1 MGLVSLTSL
10 CGKNE
15 NKEKKEEK
23 QLNEVIEDDDKE
35 VNDEK
40 LRRMIEIQTKEIKRI
55 LETIHLENVQ
65 SVGTKSFDEDKN
77 KLSEVLKK
85 VLQLLSRKIINFN
98 LEFELK
104 DAIKWNMLIRDAKD
118 IVENRNNEM
127 FSKITLIIVYR
138 ISEIL
143 FKTFFSN
150 QIYGRNYYQTFN

>member
-23 QLNEVIEDDDKE
+23 KVNEVIEDEDKE

-77 KLSEVLKK
+77 RLSEVLKK

-98 LEFELK
+98 L
-104 DAIKWNMLIRDAKD
+104 
-118 IVENRNNEM
+118 
-127 FSKITLIIVYR
+127 
-138 ISEIL
+138 
-143 FKTFFSN
+143 
-150 QIYGRNYYQTFN
+150 

>member
-1 MGLVSLTSL
+1 MQKYVFKPYVL
-10 CGKNE
+10 GKNVVGVE
-15 NKEKKEEK
+15 LNFNKELYVPEEK
-23 QLNEVIEDDDKE
+23 SDI
-35 VNDEK
+35 
-40 LRRMIEIQTKEIKRI
+40 IAITKEIKRI

-104 DAIKWNMLIRDAKD
+104 DAINLNILIRDAKD

-127 FSKITLIIVYR
+127 FSKITLIIIYR

>member
-77 KLSEVLKK
+77 KLSEFDYNQILASYKGH
-85 VLQLLSRKIINFN
+85 LSYGNTNN
-98 LEFELK
+98 LVYSNLSNG
-104 DAIKWNMLIRDAKD
+104 AIKLRVHRVTINSNGEVIYL
-118 IVENRNNEM
+118 N
-127 FSKITLIIVYR
+127 SK
-138 ISEIL
+138 S
-143 FKTFFSN
+143 
-150 QIYGRNYYQTFN
+150 

>member
-23 QLNEVIEDDDKE
+23 KVNEVIEDEDKE

-98 LEFELK
+98 L
-104 DAIKWNMLIRDAKD
+104 
-118 IVENRNNEM
+118 
-127 FSKITLIIVYR
+127 
-138 ISEIL
+138 
-143 FKTFFSN
+143 
-150 QIYGRNYYQTFN
+150 

>member
-1 MGLVSLTSL
+1 M
-10 CGKNE
+10 
-15 NKEKKEEK
+15 
-23 QLNEVIEDDDKE
+23 
-35 VNDEK
+35 
-40 LRRMIEIQTKEIKRI
+40 
-55 LETIHLENVQ
+55 
-65 SVGTKSFDEDKN
+65 N

-104 DAIKWNMLIRDAKD
+104 DAINLNILIRDAKD

-150 QIYGRNYYQTFN
+150 QIYGRNYYQTFNWTIKA